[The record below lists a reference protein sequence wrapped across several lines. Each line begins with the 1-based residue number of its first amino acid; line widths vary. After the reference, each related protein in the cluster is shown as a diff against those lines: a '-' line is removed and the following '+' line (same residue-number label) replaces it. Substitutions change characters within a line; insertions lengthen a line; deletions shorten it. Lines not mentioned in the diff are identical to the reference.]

1 MYVTRVANRV
11 RNTRDLQGLEDT
23 AFQVDP
29 QVAMS
34 SPQPFALHSTEWEV
48 PYIILNRLDCGSV
61 PHHQFNLN
69 LLHVSLHNY

>member
-11 RNTRDLQGLEDT
+11 RNSRDLQGLEGT

-34 SPQPFALHSTEWEV
+34 SPQPFALQSAEWEV
-48 PYIILNRLDCGSV
+48 DERVHRIL
-61 PHHQFNLN
+61 
-69 LLHVSLHNY
+69 Y